1 MTDSGF
7 QVYFWKLLIFR
18 WALYKAGISIKR
30 WVQPKIL
37 VLIINFFSLN
47 FASIEIEGLRGRWW
61 ALARTN
67 IPWRDGVLQNEQG
80 RTRGERGIKSRESW
94 ANVLFKCPLVT
105 HVVDNID
112 CKNRTFKGRE
122 TQNTNS
128 ILIQQEYVTEHTNQS
143 NDILTPDYN
152 FDKNISSFL

>member
-1 MTDSGF
+1 MGCS
-7 QVYFWKLLIFR
+7 K
-18 WALYKAGISIKR
+18 
-30 WVQPKIL
+30 
-37 VLIINFFSLN
+37 
-47 FASIEIEGLRGRWW
+47 
-61 ALARTN
+61 TN
-67 IPWRDGVLQNEQG
+67 KGEQG
-80 RTRGERGIKSRESW
+80 GERGIKTRESW
-94 ANVLFKCPLVT
+94 TNVLFECPLVT

-152 FDKNISSFL
+152 FDKKISSLL